1 MKKGWKYVDFA
12 DLVGYHIEVT
22 RLSYN
27 THSKEYAESWEWNEK
42 IRKRTKDDYL
52 EPFVMWLKG
61 KSVLVIGCGTG
72 RDAKLLTHKGFL
84 CLGIDSAQGML
95 REAVDSRGVSC
106 PLLCANFESMD
117 FMDESFDGVLIDSA
131 LEHIKKADLQEAL
144 EKVKR
149 CLKKRGVCLIRFRIG
164 TGKVFLVEDAVGERY
179 FTSFTKGET
188 KKIVEKTG
196 MRIVDEFVRNHLE
209 PSRPGFYTY
218 ILRK

>member
-1 MKKGWKYVDFA
+1 MLKAGNGMK
-12 DLVGYHIEVT
+12 
-22 RLSYN
+22 
-27 THSKEYAESWEWNEK
+27 K

-149 CLKKRGVCLIRFRIG
+149 CLKKRGCV
-164 TGKVFLVEDAVGERY
+164 
-179 FTSFTKGET
+179 
-188 KKIVEKTG
+188 
-196 MRIVDEFVRNHLE
+196 
-209 PSRPGFYTY
+209 
-218 ILRK
+218 